1 MYWELDIRTSGRQ
14 KLTFAQ
20 HEIDSYKN
28 KLVWA
33 NQVFFKTFRFSDS
46 ASGPTVTKRVVTQIQ
61 EVGSQT
67 TTMVDGEILTK

>member
-1 MYWELDIRTSGRQ
+1 M
-14 KLTFAQ
+14 TFTQ
-20 HEIDSYKN
+20 HEIDSREN

-46 ASGPTVTKRVVTQIQ
+46 ESGPTVTERVVTQIL

-67 TTMVDGEILTK
+67 TSMVDGGILTK

>member
-28 KLVWA
+28 KLVRA
-33 NQVFFKTFRFSDS
+33 NQVSFKTFRFLDS
-46 ASGPTVTKRVVTQIQ
+46 ESGPTVTERVVTQIL

-67 TTMVDGEILTK
+67 TTMVDGGILTK

>member
-1 MYWELDIRTSGRQ
+1 M
-14 KLTFAQ
+14 TFAQ

-33 NQVFFKTFRFSDS
+33 NQVFFETFRFSDS
-46 ASGPTVTKRVVTQIQ
+46 ESGPTMTERVVTQIL

-67 TTMVDGEILTK
+67 TTMADGGILTK